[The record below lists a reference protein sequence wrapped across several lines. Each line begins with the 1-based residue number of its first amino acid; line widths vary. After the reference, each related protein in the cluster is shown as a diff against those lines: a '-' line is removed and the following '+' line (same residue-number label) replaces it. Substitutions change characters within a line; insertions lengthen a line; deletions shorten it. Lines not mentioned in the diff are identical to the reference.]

1 MTVGGIG
8 HRMAEKPVRHGL
20 QEIRALAGADLLQ
33 GFADGVAAH
42 ESALR
47 IHEMHGAALPLA
59 QPGGSS
65 EELGHDTLRV
75 RAPSKA
81 VAVIAVGREDVIVGP
96 QRVYGAHGHGLFPDV
111 EVAEPADLAERVHLR
126 GPFLEAPDQEHLRV
140 EMQQLRSFHSG
151 IVAEI
156 SGRRDWT
163 DCQALPVYL
172 AMIASCTGLGQG
184 WYSLKS
190 IVKVARP

>member
-1 MTVGGIG
+1 MCFFSKAERRIRVIG
-8 HRMAEKPVRHGL
+8 VTGV
-20 QEIRALAGADLLQ
+20 QTCALPIWA
-33 GFADGVAAH
+33 V
-42 ESALR
+42 
-47 IHEMHGAALPLA
+47 HGAALPLA

-75 RAPSKA
+75 RAPGKA
-81 VAVIAVGREDVIVGP
+81 MAVVAVGREDVVVGP
-96 QRVYGAHGHGLFPDV
+96 QRVHGAHGHGLFPNV

-126 GPFLEAPDQEHLRV
+126 GPLLEAPDQEHLRV
-140 EMQQLRSFHSG
+140 EMEQVRSFHPV

-156 SGRRDWT
+156 SGRRDLT